1 MSEFRSKEFGG
12 LTPTELDEIA
22 ASGKPLASIGY
33 GYDCR
38 GSEETSSPDYGVR
51 WVGTKGMGNYGT
63 AVLVGLTP
71 RGKALCRSGRVARLL
86 VDGCP
91 AELAGVA
98 ASMPY
103 GMEMDVWSLAASLLG
118 LARHGLDISTDWSGH
133 RNFRRATGLESS
145 CSFPRVCAA
154 RAIAA
159 RLI

>member
-1 MSEFRSKEFGG
+1 MSKFRSVEFGG

-33 GYDCR
+33 GYSCR
-38 GSEETSSPDYGVR
+38 GAEETSSPDYRVR
-51 WVGTKGMGNYGT
+51 WVGTEGMGNYGT

-71 RGKALCRSGRVARLL
+71 RGKALCRSGRLASLL
-86 VDGCP
+86 VAGCP
-91 AELAGVA
+91 AEVADVA

-103 GMEMDVWSLAASLLG
+103 GMEMDVWSLAASLLD
-118 LARHGLDISTDWSGH
+118 LARHGLDISTDWSG
-133 RNFRRATGLESS
+133 RWKFQRATGLEPS